1 MNDSEDVRLPRG
13 DRDPDDVHTPT
24 AETVDPGAGRDL
36 LRREQ
41 PNVDRLLADMAAI
54 PDTLVRAQLAQ
65 AVLGRFR
72 DVRDEALRTLVL
84 TYEKPVRQVS
94 KDVGCSMSDVTMA
107 CAARRP

>member
-1 MNDSEDVRLPRG
+1 MDTEDVRLPTG
-13 DRDPDDVHTPT
+13 DRDPDDVHTPV
-24 AETVDPGAGRDL
+24 AEHVDPGAGRDM
-36 LRREQ
+36 
-41 PNVDRLLADMAAI
+41 LARHSGYLNGLVAELSTVT
-54 PDTLVRAQLAQ
+54 DTVVRAQLAQ
-65 AVLGRFR
+65 AVLSRFR